1 MRIHPRERAGEMT
14 SAEPTTLNEL
24 FALAL
29 EGYGS
34 RPDVLTYRSEG
45 RWVSISAE
53 TLAEWV
59 RILTFGFYAHGIR
72 PGDHVALLSE
82 NRLEWTLSDLALLA
96 LGAVDVPIHATQ
108 APAQVAHILR
118 DSGARM
124 LLLSTGEQWRRI
136 RDVLS
141 QVESV
146 ETIVTFEAIGD
157 AEARVLPFAQLF
169 DAGRQWAAHEPDLY
183 DRLRRAV
190 RPSDLATLLY
200 TSGTTGDPK
209 GVMLTHGNITSNVT
223 AAMRVLGY
231 SSRDVVL
238 SILPLS
244 HSFERMA
251 FYCYLYGGLSIS
263 YAESFDKIAEN
274 LRDVRP
280 TVVVGVPRLFEKM
293 RERILMA
300 SRELPA
306 LRRRLVHWGLR
317 TGERYHRMRRATGI
331 VSGSPRGAR
340 WSYEIAERFVLS
352 RIRQQIGLDRARSLI
367 SGGAALAPDIAYFF
381 LGLGLEILQGYGLTE
396 TSPVVTVNPPGANKI
411 GTVGR
416 PIPGVEVRIAD
427 DGEILVRGPN
437 VMLGYYRRPE
447 ETAAAFTADGW
458 LRTGDVGTLDADG
471 YLVIT
476 DRKKDLIKTSGGKY
490 VAPQALENRL
500 VASPLIA
507 QAVVVGDQRKFPVA
521 LIVPQFDAL
530 RRYAEERGISAP
542 DAHHLCAHP
551 AIHRLYEEEVE
562 RLMADFSPYERVKKI
577 ALLER
582 ELTIAD
588 GELTPTLKVRRRI
601 VEEKY
606 RDVIERLYAE

>member
-1 MRIHPRERAGEMT
+1 MP
-14 SAEPTTLNEL
+14 AEPTTLNEL
-24 FALAL
+24 FAQAL
-29 EGYGS
+29 ERYGT
-34 RPDVLTYRSEG
+34 RPDVLAYRSGG
-45 RWVSISAE
+45 RWVTVSAQE
-53 TLAEWV
+53 LADRV
-59 RILTFGFYAHGIR
+59 RALALGFYAQGVR

-124 LLLSTGEQWRRI
+124 LLISTGEQWQRV
-136 RDVLS
+136 RDVL
-141 QVESV
+141 VGTESLQKIIAFEPIADADSRLLPLSHLFEIGRR
-146 ETIVTFEAIGD
+146 ET
-157 AEARVLPFAQLF
+157 AR
-169 DAGRQWAAHEPDLY
+169 EPDLY

-190 RPSDLATLLY
+190 RPTDLATLLY
-200 TSGTTGDPK
+200 TSGTTGEPK

-231 SSRDVVL
+231 STRDVVL

-251 FYCYLYGGLSIS
+251 FYSYLYGGLSIY
-263 YAESFDKIAEN
+263 YAEALDKVAEN

-280 TVVVGVPRLFEKM
+280 TVLVGVPRLFEKM
-293 RERILMA
+293 RERILA
-300 SRELPA
+300 TAFALPTMK
-306 LRRRLVHWGLR
+306 RRLALWGIR
-317 TGERYHRMRRATGI
+317 TGEHFHRMQRG
-331 VSGSPRGAR
+331 RGAVPPWR
-340 WSYEIAERFVLS
+340 RGMYGIARRMVLLK
-352 RIRQQIGLDRARSLI
+352 IREQLGLDRARSLI
-367 SGGAALAPDIAYFF
+367 SGGAALSPDVAYFF

-416 PIPGVEVRIAD
+416 PIPGVEVRIAE

-437 VMLGYYRRPE
+437 VMRGYYNRPE
-447 ETAAAFTADGW
+447 ETAAAFTEDGW
-458 LRTGDVGTLDADG
+458 LRTGDVGFLDEEG

-490 VAPQALENRL
+490 IAPQALENRL

-507 QAVVVGDQRKFPVA
+507 QAVVVGEGRKFPAA
-521 LIVPQFDAL
+521 LLVPNFDAL
-530 RRYAEERGISAP
+530 RRYAEARGIPSDDVRA
-542 DAHHLCAHP
+542 LCAHP
-551 AIHRLYEEEVE
+551 AIRRLYEEEVE
-562 RLMADFSPYERVKKI
+562 RAMADFSPYERVKKI

-582 ELTIAD
+582 ELTIAE

-601 VEEKY
+601 VQEKY
-606 RDVIERLYAE
+606 RDLIEQMYAEESPPGASLR

>member
-1 MRIHPRERAGEMT
+1 MRIHPTERAGEMT
-14 SAEPTTLNEL
+14 STEPTTLNEL

-29 EGYGS
+29 ERYGS
-34 RPDVLTYRSEG
+34 RPDVLNYRSEG
-45 RWVSISAE
+45 RWVAVSAE

-59 RILTFGFYAHGIR
+59 RTLAFGFYAHGVR
-72 PGDHVALLSE
+72 PRDHVALLSE

-136 RDVLS
+136 RDVIS
-141 QVESV
+141 SMESV
-146 ETIVTFEAIGD
+146 EKIITFEAIAD
-157 AEARVLPFAQLF
+157 AETRVLPFTQLF
-169 DAGRQWAAHEPDLY
+169 EAGRQWASHEPDLY

-190 RPSDLATLLY
+190 RPNDLATLLY

-223 AAMRVLGY
+223 AALRVLGY

-251 FYCYLYGGLSIS
+251 FYCYLHGGLSIY
-263 YAESFDKIAEN
+263 YAESFDKVAEN

-280 TVVVGVPRLFEKM
+280 TVLVGVPRLFEKM

-300 SRELPA
+300 SLELPA
-306 LRRRLVHWGLR
+306 PRRRLVRWGLR
-317 TGERYHRMRRATGI
+317 TGERYHRVQRTMGI
-331 VSGSPRGAR
+331 VPTRLR
-340 WSYEIAERFVLS
+340 WSYELAERLVLS
-352 RIRQQIGLDRARSLI
+352 RIREQIGLDRARSLI

-437 VMLGYYRRPE
+437 VMLGYYHRPE

-458 LRTGDVGTLDADG
+458 LRTGDVGALDADG

-476 DRKKDLIKTSGGKY
+476 DRKKDLLKTSGGKY

-521 LIVPQFDAL
+521 LIVPNFDAL
-530 RRYAEERGISAP
+530 RRYAEERGISVP
-542 DAHHLCAHP
+542 DARQLCAHP
-551 AIHRLYEEEVE
+551 AIQRLYEEEVK
-562 RLMADFSPYERVKKI
+562 RLMADFSPYEQVKKI

-601 VEEKY
+601 IEEKY
-606 RDVIERLYAE
+606 HDVIERLYAE

>member
-1 MRIHPRERAGEMT
+1 MAFT
-14 SAEPTTLNEL
+14 EPTTLNEL
-24 FALAL
+24 FAEALAR
-29 EGYGS
+29 YGS
-34 RPDVLTYRSEG
+34 RPDVLNYRSEG
-45 RWVSISAE
+45 RWNALSADA
-53 TLAEWV
+53 LAQRV
-59 RILTFGFYAHGIR
+59 RALAFGFYAEGVR
-72 PGDHVALLSE
+72 PGDRVAILSE

-118 DSGARM
+118 DSGAR
-124 LLLSTGEQWRRI
+124 LLLISTGEQWQRV
-136 RDVLS
+136 RDALLG
-141 QVESV
+141 VESV
-146 ETIVTFEAIGD
+146 EKIIAFETIAD
-157 AEARVLPFAQLF
+157 DRLLPFSQLF
-169 DAGRQWAAHEPDLY
+169 ERGRQEAAREPELY

-190 RPSDLATLLY
+190 RPTDLATLLY
-200 TSGTTGDPK
+200 TSGTTGEPK
-209 GVMLTHGNITSNVT
+209 GVMLTHGNITSNVL

-251 FYCYLYGGLSIS
+251 FYCYLHSGMSIY
-263 YAESFDKIAEN
+263 YAEAFDKVAEN
-274 LRDVRP
+274 LREVRP
-280 TVVVGVPRLFEKM
+280 TVLVGVPRLFEKM
-293 RERILMA
+293 RERILAA
-300 SRELPA
+300 SLALPA
-306 LRRRLVHWGLR
+306 FRRRLVLWGLR
-317 TGERYHRMRRATGI
+317 TGERYQRARRTAGA
-331 VSGSPRGAR
+331 VSLWRR
-340 WSYEIAERFVLS
+340 WSYGAAERLVLS
-352 RIRQQIGLDRARSLI
+352 RIRHELGLDRIRSLI
-367 SGGAALAPDIAYFF
+367 SGGAALAPDVAYFF

-416 PIPGVEVRIAD
+416 PIPGVEVKIAD

-437 VMLGYYRRPE
+437 VMLGYYNRPE
-447 ETAAAFTADGW
+447 ETAAAFTEDGW
-458 LRTGDVGTLDADG
+458 LRTGDVGFLDAEG

-507 QAVVVGDQRKFPVA
+507 QAVVVGDERKFPAA
-521 LIVPQFDAL
+521 LIVPNFGAL
-530 RRYAEERGISAP
+530 RRYAEERGIP
-542 DAHHLCAHP
+542 FREERELCAHP
-551 AIHRLYEEEVE
+551 AIQRLYEEEVE

-582 ELTIAD
+582 ELTIAEE
-588 GELTPTLKVRRRI
+588 ELTPTLKVRRRVI
-601 VEEKY
+601 AEKY

>member
-1 MRIHPRERAGEMT
+1 MRVHPTERAGEMM

-29 EGYGS
+29 ERYGS
-34 RPDVLTYRSEG
+34 RPDVLNYRSEG
-45 RWVSISAE
+45 RWVAVSAE

-59 RILTFGFYAHGIR
+59 RTLAFGFYAHGVR
-72 PGDHVALLSE
+72 PRDHVALLSE

-118 DSGARM
+118 DSGARV

-136 RDVLS
+136 RDVIS
-141 QVESV
+141 SVESV
-146 ETIVTFEAIGD
+146 EKIITFEAIAD
-157 AEARVLPFAQLF
+157 ADARVLPFAQLF
-169 DAGRQWAAHEPDLY
+169 EAGRQWASHEPDLY

-209 GVMLTHGNITSNVT
+209 GVMLTHANITSNVT

-251 FYCYLYGGLSIS
+251 FYCYLHGGLSIY
-263 YAESFDKIAEN
+263 YAEAFDKVAEN

-280 TVVVGVPRLFEKM
+280 TVLVGVPRLFEKM
-293 RERILMA
+293 RERILTA
-300 SRELPA
+300 SLELPA
-306 LRRRLVHWGLR
+306 VRRRLVRWGLQ
-317 TGERYHRMRRATGI
+317 TGERYHRAQRTTGI
-331 VSGSPRGAR
+331 VPTRLR
-340 WSYEIAERFVLS
+340 WSYEIADRLVLS
-352 RIRQQIGLDRARSLI
+352 RIREQMGLDRARSLI

-416 PIPGVEVRIAD
+416 PIPGVEVMIAE

-437 VMLGYYRRPE
+437 VMLGYYQRPE
-447 ETAAAFTADGW
+447 ETAAVFTADGW
-458 LRTGDVGTLDADG
+458 LRTGDVGALDADG

-530 RRYAEERGISAP
+530 RRYAEERGISVP
-542 DAHHLCAHP
+542 DVRQLCAHP
-551 AIHRLYEEEVE
+551 EIQRLYEAEVE
-562 RLMADFSPYERVKKI
+562 RLMADFSPYEQVKKI

-582 ELTIAD
+582 ELTIAE